1 MGEVLKSRRSRR
13 SSPIIGLVESRTT
26 AGEQEI
32 EGQSQEDEEG
42 C

>member
-1 MGEVLKSRRSRR
+1 MGEVLKRRRSRR

-32 EGQSQEDEEG
+32 EGQRQDDEEG